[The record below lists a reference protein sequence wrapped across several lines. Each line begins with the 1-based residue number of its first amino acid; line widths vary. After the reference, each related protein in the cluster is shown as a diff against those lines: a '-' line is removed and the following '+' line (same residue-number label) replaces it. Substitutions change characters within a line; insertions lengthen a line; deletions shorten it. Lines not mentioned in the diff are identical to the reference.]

1 MNLGEVLKRITSR
14 KCIES
19 IDKSELLEPIR
30 ADTLFLVKITDNLL
44 ELTCSQMLLF
54 LDVIIHFGNGT
65 KCLAQILAIKSV
77 QCALKNTHCRRQVDN
92 LNQLRFAQEPLVIFL
107 CSGQSLSQT
116 QLIIIVFFET
126 YG

>member
-1 MNLGEVLKRITSR
+1 MNLGEVLKRITSK

-54 LDVIIHFGNGT
+54 LDNSFWKWNKVPGPNPSYQ
-65 KCLAQILAIKSV
+65 KCAV
-77 QCALKNTHCRRQVDN
+77 CT
-92 LNQLRFAQEPLVIFL
+92 QEYTLPKT
-107 CSGQSLSQT
+107 SGQSEPITICPGTVGNIPLLRSE
-116 QLIIIVFFET
+116 FESNAT
-126 YG
+126 NYYSFL